1 MDFSTKVQ
9 VNFPFLQVS
18 YISLGRYDKSQY
30 EKALADYNKAIE
42 LEDTNS
48 TAYNNR
54 GVIWESLGF
63 PDKAL
68 ADYDKAIALKP
79 NGAVSY
85 KNRADLY
92 ETLNEFS
99 KALEDYTAALDKDPK
114 YPAAYNNRGF
124 LFKVINIYIYMSIY
138 TV

>member
-1 MDFSTKVQ
+1 VDFSTKVL
-9 VNFPFLQVS
+9 VKFSKKCTFS
-18 YISLGRYDKSQY
+18 SIKGRFDKSRY

-42 LEDTNS
+42 LEDNNS

-54 GVIWESLGF
+54 GVIWESLGY

-68 ADYDKAIALKP
+68 ADYDRAISLKP

-99 KALEDYTAALDKDPK
+99 KALEDYTAALEKDPK

-124 LFKVINIYIYMSIY
+124 LFKVTKS
-138 TV
+138 